1 MERIKKII
9 RKEYIEIIAF
19 IIILFVAIFVRLYKI
34 GDIPKGLHV
43 DEVGMAYDA
52 FCLANFRVD
61 RYLNHL
67 PVYLINFG
75 GGQSAMY
82 AYVAAIF
89 VKLFGLGIFQ
99 IRMPAFIFNI
109 IAIAVSYFM
118 VKKHI
123 GKKSAF
129 VVMALFTINPWNIM
143 ASRWGLDCNL
153 LAPLSVISLFFLF
166 RSKNCIDYFFSG
178 ICFGITLYTYALSYI
193 IIPLFLFFSFI
204 YMLYTKKIGFKEVIF
219 FSIPLFI
226 FAMPLLLMIL
236 VNNGYINEIKGFITI
251 PMLPEYR
258 GSEISLLKI
267 KENLF
272 LIKNIFTHDEL
283 VYNAFPEFG
292 TLYYLGIPLA
302 IVGIFVEIYFF
313 VKNIKEKKFEIN
325 SVILLFFISVFICI
339 LIIDSP
345 NINRANAIYFP
356 LIFFT
361 YRIVRLIYKK
371 SKIIFIIITLIY
383 CVFFIKFEWFYFNE
397 YNKKY
402 SNQVYFE
409 NDLMVAINI
418 VNSREIINNKDIDIY
433 TLSANPYIYVLYLTQ
448 MSPYE
453 YNRQKDIENN
463 FGKYIFNKT
472 YINEN
477 IVYIIKDNG
486 DLVYELAY
494 LNGFSAEQYGNYV
507 ILYKNN

>member
-236 VNNGYINEIKGFITI
+236 VNNGYI
-251 PMLPEYR
+251 
-258 GSEISLLKI
+258 
-267 KENLF
+267 
-272 LIKNIFTHDEL
+272 LI
-283 VYNAFPEFG
+283 
-292 TLYYLGIPLA
+292 
-302 IVGIFVEIYFF
+302 
-313 VKNIKEKKFEIN
+313 
-325 SVILLFFISVFICI
+325 
-339 LIIDSP
+339 
-345 NINRANAIYFP
+345 
-356 LIFFT
+356 
-361 YRIVRLIYKK
+361 
-371 SKIIFIIITLIY
+371 
-383 CVFFIKFEWFYFNE
+383 
-397 YNKKY
+397 
-402 SNQVYFE
+402 
-409 NDLMVAINI
+409 
-418 VNSREIINNKDIDIY
+418 
-433 TLSANPYIYVLYLTQ
+433 
-448 MSPYE
+448 
-453 YNRQKDIENN
+453 
-463 FGKYIFNKT
+463 
-472 YINEN
+472 
-477 IVYIIKDNG
+477 
-486 DLVYELAY
+486 
-494 LNGFSAEQYGNYV
+494 
-507 ILYKNN
+507 